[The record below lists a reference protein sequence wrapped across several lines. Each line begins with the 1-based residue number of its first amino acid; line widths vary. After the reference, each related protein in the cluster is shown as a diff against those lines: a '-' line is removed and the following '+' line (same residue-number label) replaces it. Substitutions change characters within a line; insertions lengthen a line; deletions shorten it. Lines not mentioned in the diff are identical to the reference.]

1 VQLKVDIRKAG
12 KKVAGDLPRFIGLL
26 KKAKYQGYVVLEFEA
41 AEHPYEAVPPLLKK
55 LTGLMV

>member
-1 VQLKVDIRKAG
+1 VNIRKAG